1 MKGKKRGD
9 QAEEL
14 NLVPIMNLV
23 TILIPF
29 LLMAAQFVSY
39 AVIDST
45 LPAIGPP
52 VPVEEEPE
60 EKPLNLSVM
69 ITDEGFTVSGNHPEL
84 ENEGGGDEGEEKGTT
99 IECLTPGCSFNSE
112 NAGETAETAYDVG
125 QLRQLLGRI
134 KDDKPEEKNVIL
146 VPEGDL
152 PYEVLVMAMDATR
165 EDPDGAGQ
173 SGVDDGCNGRCLFP
187 FVVIAGGVQ
196 GAAEGG
202 E

>member
-1 MKGKKRGD
+1 MSVKKRGE

-60 EKPLNLSVM
+60 EKPLSLSVM
-69 ITDEGFTVSGNHPEL
+69 ITDEGFTVGGNHPEL
-84 ENEGGGDEGEEKGTT
+84 ESEGGGDEGEEKGAT
-99 IECLTPGCSFNSE
+99 IECVTPDCSFDRA
-112 NAGETAETAYDVG
+112 AGESAEQAYDVRA
-125 QLRQLLGRI
+125 LRDLLGRI

-146 VPEGDL
+146 VPESDL

-165 EDPDGAGQ
+165 EDPDAGGT
-173 SGVDDGCNGRCLFP
+173 SDGDVGCNGRCLFP

-196 GAAEGG
+196 GDEGG

>member
-1 MKGKKRGD
+1 MKGKKRGEES
-9 QAEEL
+9 EEL

-69 ITDEGFTVSGNHPEL
+69 VTTEGFTLSGEHPEL
-84 ENEGGGDEGEEKGTT
+84 KNEGGGDEGEEKNTT
-99 IECLTPGCSFNSE
+99 IECLTPGCSYESGS
-112 NAGETAETAYDVG
+112 GEGPAETYDIG
-125 QLRQLLGRI
+125 ELRALLGRI
-134 KDDKPEEKNVIL
+134 KDDKPEERNVIL
-146 VPEGDL
+146 VPDHDV
-152 PYEVLVMAMDATR
+152 PYEVLVMTMDATR
-165 EDPDGAGQ
+165 EDPDAAGTT
-173 SGVDDGCNGRCLFP
+173 DEDMTCNGRCLFP

-196 GAAEGG
+196 GGGEGG

>member
-1 MKGKKRGD
+1 MKGKKRAEE
-9 QAEEL
+9 AEEL

-60 EKPLNLSVM
+60 EKPLNLRIM
-69 ITDEGFTVSGNHPEL
+69 ITDEGFTVAGEHPEL
-84 ENEGGGDEGEEKGTT
+84 KNEGGGEEGEEKGST
-99 IECLTPGCSFNSE
+99 IECLTPGCTFDSAND
-112 NAGETAETAYDVG
+112 ETAEQAYDVV
-125 QLRQLLGRI
+125 QLRELLGRI

-146 VPEGDL
+146 VPDSDL

-165 EDPDGAGQ
+165 EDPEAG
-173 SGVDDGCNGRCLFP
+173 GTTEADEGCNGRCLFP

>member
-1 MKGKKRGD
+1 MGKKRGE

-52 VPVEEEPE
+52 APPDEQPE
-60 EKPLNLSVM
+60 EKPLSLSVM
-69 ITDEGFTVSGNHPEL
+69 ITDQGFSVSGNHPEL
-84 ENEGGGDEGEEKGTT
+84 EAQGGGDEGEEKGAT
-99 IECLTPGCSFNSE
+99 IDCLVPDCTFDPG
-112 NAGETAETAYDVG
+112 AGEKAEDVYD
-125 QLRQLLGRI
+125 LRSLRDLLGRI
-134 KDDKPEEKNVIL
+134 KDDKPEEQNVIL
-146 VPEGDL
+146 VPDSKL

-165 EDPDGAGQ
+165 EDPDEGG
-173 SGVDDGCNGRCLFP
+173 GDGDGGCNGRCLFP
-187 FVVIAGGVQ
+187 MVVIAGGVQ
-196 GAAEGG
+196 GGG
-202 E
+202 S